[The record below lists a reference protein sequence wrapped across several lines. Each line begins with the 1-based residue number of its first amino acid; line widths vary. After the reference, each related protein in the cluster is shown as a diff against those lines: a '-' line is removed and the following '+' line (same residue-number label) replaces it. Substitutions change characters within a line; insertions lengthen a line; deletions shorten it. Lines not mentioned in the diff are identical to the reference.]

1 MSESVVHLDIRRFAL
16 PDMPRIMEI
25 EIACFPHDAYCQET
39 FLHWQ
44 REWPQFFRVAQSDD
58 YVTGYIIGTMRQRQ
72 GSIVSI
78 GVDPATRRGGIG
90 RMLVLETLR
99 RLRDSGVHLVQLE
112 SRFNNLVSI
121 HFWRSMGFSADGIVP
136 GYYADGT
143 NALKMRRS
151 LKK

>member
-25 EIACFPHDAYCQET
+25 EIACFSHDAYDPET

-44 REWPQFFRVAQSDD
+44 RERPQFFRVAQSND
-58 YVTGYIIGTMRQRQ
+58 YVTGYIIGMMRQRQ

-78 GVDPATRRGGIG
+78 GVDPAMHRRGIG
-90 RMLVLETLR
+90 RTLVLEILQ
-99 RLRDSGVHLVQLE
+99 RLQDSGVHLVQLE
-112 SRFNNLVSI
+112 SRFNNPVSI

-136 GYYADGT
+136 GYYADGAS
-143 NALKMRRS
+143 ALRMRRS